1 VSRHHG
7 RRFITGVRRHTHR
20 THLLGGRG
28 RGRHTVTVVTE
39 VPEHLLRRSKE
50 RRAALGLGDDDAEGA
65 ATAAATVTT
74 SAAAAA
80 SPAVVESAAVETA
93 GAGGG
98 VAVVD
103 EAEAATVAPLP
114 PIPRRPKTPF
124 WMVALLAILPIYAFI
139 YYGAFGARHAAAA
152 NDPVAAGNAIFHTA
166 GCSGC
171 HGANGEGAIGPALA
185 GVKKT
190 FPALTDQISWVHTGS
205 APFAGKVYG
214 NSGRVATGGM
224 PGFASTL
231 SDAQIADVVCYERV
245 NFGGGALAADCPATA
260 G

>member
-1 VSRHHG
+1 
-7 RRFITGVRRHTHR
+7 
-20 THLLGGRG
+20 
-28 RGRHTVTVVTE
+28 
-39 VPEHLLRRSKE
+39 
-50 RRAALGLGDDDAEGA
+50 
-65 ATAAATVTT
+65 
-74 SAAAAA
+74 
-80 SPAVVESAAVETA
+80 
-93 GAGGG
+93 
-98 VAVVD
+98 
-103 EAEAATVAPLP
+103 
-114 PIPRRPKTPF
+114 
-124 WMVALLAILPIYAFI
+124 MVAMLAILPIYAFI

-171 HGANGEGAIGPALA
+171 HGGNGEGAVGPALA

-190 FPALTDQISWVHTGS
+190 FPALIDQINWVHTGS

-224 PGFASTL
+224 PGFANSL

-245 NFGGGALAADCPATA
+245 NFGGGTTAADCPATA